1 MPPPLS
7 WVIGHPFIGRS
18 SRGFTLIELL
28 VVVALIAVLA
38 GVLGL
43 ALRHPGEAVVLQ
55 AAQGTLASLC
65 SATRGR
71 AALTRQN
78 ARLVAA
84 ADPADPECH
93 LRYLQVVHEEAAG
106 SGQWRAEGSGVFLP
120 RGVYLVPPS
129 PAVVPGNPTWP
140 ASRRSTA
147 LSSAAQA
154 MTINGV
160 AAGLFYYVQFTSR
173 GTTGGGNLVL
183 TAGRTTSGPSGAAL
197 EFANPESLRGV
208 LLRSSGACTLLN
220 DAGAFAP

>member
-1 MPPPLS
+1 MNDDLTPRAQ
-7 WVIGHPFIGRS
+7 WT
-18 SRGFTLIELL
+18 RGFTLIELL

-38 GVLGL
+38 GTLGL
-43 ALRHPGEAVVLQ
+43 VLRNPGEAVVLQ
-55 AAQGTLASLC
+55 AAQGMLASLC

-71 AALTRQN
+71 AALTQQN
-78 ARLVAA
+78 ARLVVA
-84 ADPADPECH
+84 ADPTDPDCH
-93 LRYLQVVHEEAAG
+93 LRYLQIVHEEMAG

-129 PAVVPGNPTWP
+129 PAAVPGNPTWP
-140 ASRRSTA
+140 VSRRSTA

-183 TAGRTTSGPSGAAL
+183 TAGRTTSGPAL
-197 EFANPESLRGV
+197 EFANPENLRGV
-208 LLRSSGACTLLN
+208 LLRSSGACLLLN

>member
-1 MPPPLS
+1 MNENDRRPVPA
-7 WVIGHPFIGRS
+7 
-18 SRGFTLIELL
+18 FTLIELL

-38 GVLGL
+38 AALGL
-43 ALRHPGEAVVLQ
+43 ALRHPGETVVLQ

-78 ARLVAA
+78 ARLVVA

-129 PAVVPGNPTWP
+129 PAVAVPP
-140 ASRRSTA
+140 
-147 LSSAAQA
+147 
-154 MTINGV
+154 
-160 AAGLFYYVQFTSR
+160 
-173 GTTGGGNLVL
+173 
-183 TAGRTTSGPSGAAL
+183 
-197 EFANPESLRGV
+197 
-208 LLRSSGACTLLN
+208 
-220 DAGAFAP
+220 

>member
-1 MPPPLS
+1 
-7 WVIGHPFIGRS
+7 
-18 SRGFTLIELL
+18 
-28 VVVALIAVLA
+28 
-38 GVLGL
+38 
-43 ALRHPGEAVVLQ
+43 
-55 AAQGTLASLC
+55 
-65 SATRGR
+65 
-71 AALTRQN
+71 
-78 ARLVAA
+78 
-84 ADPADPECH
+84 
-93 LRYLQVVHEEAAG
+93 
-106 SGQWRAEGSGVFLP
+106 VFLP

-197 EFANPESLRGV
+197 EFDNPENLRGV